1 MDIHSPAS
9 DNIDQLRR
17 IADANG
23 VATGFWDWYGNW
35 VGVGAPTLL
44 KVLGALGLPLNE
56 SSTVGDVDHAMQLTE
71 EREWRRTL
79 PPTFSC
85 FSPSSATGAGVELS
99 ATGSAC
105 GAALSSTESGPS
117 TAWAAMGCA
126 ATQAVRATDM
136 AASFSFLFV
145 MIDGSFQMVSSL
157 LRITTVPYNG
167 HVSRHTILLPLYHF
181 LVQVV
186 KKKCVETHD
195 L

>member
-1 MDIHSPAS
+1 MVMSSVLVPGPNAGACSSLLASSFTGGTNSSCSPTS
-9 DNIDQLRR
+9 
-17 IADANG
+17 
-23 VATGFWDWYGNW
+23 
-35 VGVGAPTLL
+35 
-44 KVLGALGLPLNE
+44 
-56 SSTVGDVDHAMQLTE
+56 
-71 EREWRRTL
+71 
-79 PPTFSC
+79 SC
-85 FSPSSATGAGVELS
+85 FSPSSATGAGVGLS

-167 HVSRHTILLPLYHF
+167 HVSRFTILLPLYHF

-186 KKKCVETHD
+186 KKKYVETHD